1 MHGKLSMV
9 SVVVVLTVGVALV
22 ASVSHAQY
30 PPPAGG
36 VEVQSSSTSA
46 DPGDQVQITCEVLD
60 ESGDAIS
67 TVPCTASIDQQPG
80 DGASIGSLV
89 ATKLTNSQGIASFTL
104 NVGSTPGLIVV
115 SVEAEGFSSSV
126 LVTVE
131 GETASPPQSPIGGIT
146 PPSTGS
152 GGLAN

>member
-1 MHGKLSMV
+1 MDD
-9 SVVVVLTVGVALV
+9 
-22 ASVSHAQY
+22 
-30 PPPAGG
+30 AG
-36 VEVQSSSTSA
+36 
-46 DPGDQVQITCEVLD
+46 DP
-60 ESGDAIS
+60 IS

-80 DGASIGSLV
+80 DDASIGSLV
-89 ATKLTNSQGIASFTL
+89 ATKLTNSQGVATFTL

-131 GETASPPQSPIGGIT
+131 GESGAASPPQSPVGGIT

-152 GGLAN
+152 AGLK